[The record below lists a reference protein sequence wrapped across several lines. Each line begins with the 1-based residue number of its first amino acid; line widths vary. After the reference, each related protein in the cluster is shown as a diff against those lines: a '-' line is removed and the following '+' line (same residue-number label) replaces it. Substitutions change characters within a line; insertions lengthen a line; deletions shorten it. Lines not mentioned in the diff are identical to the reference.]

1 MVEFKIADAL
11 EDEITA
17 MKNAGDALGDVSD
30 SISGDNVSTL
40 KTAVRF
46 ASEHQSIMELVALYR
61 ELVDKEASDLR
72 EMKRTAEELDET
84 IAGRLR

>member
-1 MVEFKIADAL
+1 MTEFKIADAL

-17 MKNAGDALGDVSD
+17 LQNAGNALRDVSN
-30 SISGDNVSTL
+30 SISDNNVSTL

-46 ASEHQSIMELVALYR
+46 AVEHQAIMDLVDLYR
-61 ELVDKEASDLR
+61 QLVDKEASDLR

-84 IAGRLR
+84 IAGKLR